1 MLKQLVIQNLAI
13 VDSLEINF
21 SEGMSA
27 LTGETGAGKSILI
40 DALSLALGGRAD
52 ASLVRPS
59 AQTASIAAVFAIE
72 SKIAKAK
79 KQNSI
84 LTFLKERSLSNED
97 DENLCILRRVVSND
111 GRSKAYVNGHPVTAA
126 ELKELGEYLLSIHSQ
141 HQHQALLK
149 PDYQRTLVDNF
160 AQNSVLL
167 EETETAHRLL
177 ENLKKEK
184 EVLLSLQGNQD
195 KLALLEY
202 QVQEFSDLALK
213 DNELKTLEEEH
224 RKLSHAE
231 QWLFTTSQIQGFL
244 VPGDQLEDSAI
255 DNSNFEARS
264 GGNFGKTEFGKA
276 DYGKAEY
283 GNAESALNQAIHL
296 LATIKQHF
304 PNLNTCYEMLNNGL
318 IQIQE
323 AAGEIASFRESLEI
337 DPQRLGKIDARLSRI
352 HALARKHKINPE
364 QIISHCESLTKDVQQ
379 LKNAQSALQEIDE
392 NISMATSG
400 YLICAEKLSASRKAA
415 CQVLVQAITK
425 SMQTLEMKNGRF
437 EIQINSKTH
446 YTAQGIDDIEFMVTT
461 NPGHPPQPLRKIA
474 SGGEM
479 SRISLAISVIT
490 AQKIT
495 LPTLIFDEVDVGISG
510 KTAEIVGN
518 LVRDLGKHAQVLCVT
533 HLAQVAAKAHHH
545 FKVEKQQT
553 KESTRTMIVELDAKQ
568 RIQEIARLLGGIT
581 ITENTLAHAKEMLAG
596 ATEKAEAIS

>member
-1 MLKQLVIQNLAI
+1 M
-13 VDSLEINF
+13 
-21 SEGMSA
+21 
-27 LTGETGAGKSILI
+27 
-40 DALSLALGGRAD
+40 
-52 ASLVRPS
+52 
-59 AQTASIAAVFAIE
+59 
-72 SKIAKAK
+72 
-79 KQNSI
+79 
-84 LTFLKERSLSNED
+84 
-97 DENLCILRRVVSND
+97 
-111 GRSKAYVNGHPVTAA
+111 
-126 ELKELGEYLLSIHSQ
+126 
-141 HQHQALLK
+141 
-149 PDYQRTLVDNF
+149 
-160 AQNSVLL
+160 
-167 EETETAHRLL
+167 
-177 ENLKKEK
+177 
-184 EVLLSLQGNQD
+184 
-195 KLALLEY
+195 
-202 QVQEFSDLALK
+202 
-213 DNELKTLEEEH
+213 
-224 RKLSHAE
+224 
-231 QWLFTTSQIQGFL
+231 
-244 VPGDQLEDSAI
+244 
-255 DNSNFEARS
+255 
-264 GGNFGKTEFGKA
+264 
-276 DYGKAEY
+276 
-283 GNAESALNQAIHL
+283 
-296 LATIKQHF
+296 
-304 PNLNTCYEMLNNGL
+304 
-318 IQIQE
+318 
-323 AAGEIASFRESLEI
+323 
-337 DPQRLGKIDARLSRI
+337 
-352 HALARKHKINPE
+352 
-364 QIISHCESLTKDVQQ
+364 
-379 LKNAQSALQEIDE
+379 
-392 NISMATSG
+392 
-400 YLICAEKLSASRKAA
+400 SASRKAA